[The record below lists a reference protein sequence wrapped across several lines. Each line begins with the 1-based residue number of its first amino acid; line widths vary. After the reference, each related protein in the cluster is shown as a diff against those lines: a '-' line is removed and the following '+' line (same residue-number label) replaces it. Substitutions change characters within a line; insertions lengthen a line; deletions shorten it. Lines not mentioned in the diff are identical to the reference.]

1 MVFCETVMNRTIGNT
16 LTLDALAS
24 LASTDKGDEI
34 RRRQFFLLTRPKQ
47 IEALQK
53 LGESGMSDAAIG
65 RTVGLSPEMV
75 CRLLGAR
82 ERA

>member
-1 MVFCETVMNRTIGNT
+1 MRPTIVGIGST

-24 LASTDKGDEI
+24 LAATDQGDEI
-34 RRRQFFLLTRPKQ
+34 RRRAFFLLTKSKQ

-53 LGESGMSDAAIG
+53 LAASGMSDASIG

-75 CRLLGAR
+75 CRLLGDR
-82 ERA
+82 ESA